1 MKILPRKP
9 SICASIIAHTV
20 EEFLDAARNA
30 RDADVIEI
38 RADGLKVEPP
48 SGQRYRAE
56 IKRLLRN
63 VKIQT
68 GLPVILTIR
77 KEKEGGVFKGSEA
90 ERAACIEDAM
100 KLADAIDIELRMKEE
115 KREEIMSEAKKNRIP
130 VILSYHD
137 LNKTP
142 EEDAMKA
149 MLEEESGAGAGMAKL
164 AVKANSIEDVFKLL
178 KVTREMSSRLSIPI
192 CTISMGELGKIS
204 RIAAPLFGSA
214 ISYGYV
220 TRETAPGQLSV
231 SQLKQ
236 AFEMLGV
243 R

>member
-63 VKIQT
+63 VKIQN

>member
-1 MKILPRKP
+1 MKILPKKP
-9 SICASIIAHTV
+9 TICASIIAHSV
-20 EEFLDAARNA
+20 EEFLDAARGA
-30 RDADVIEI
+30 KDADVIEI
-38 RADGLKVEPP
+38 RADGLKIQPP
-48 SGQRYRAE
+48 SGHKYRAE
-56 IKRLLRN
+56 IKRLLKN
-63 VKIQT
+63 VSIQT
-68 GLPVILTIR
+68 DLPVILTLR
-77 KEKEGGVFKGSEA
+77 NEKEGGVFTGSEA
-90 ERAACIEDAM
+90 ERAACVKETM
-100 KLADAIDIELRMKEE
+100 KLADAIDIELRMEE
-115 KREEIMSEAKKNRIP
+115 KKREEIMKEAKKNRIP

-149 MLEEESGAGAGMAKL
+149 ILEEESGAGAGIAKL
-164 AVKANSIEDVFKLL
+164 AVKANSMEDVLKLL
-178 KVTREMSSRLSIPI
+178 KVTREMSSKLSIPL

-220 TRETAPGQLSV
+220 ARETAPGQLPV
-231 SQLKQ
+231 SQLRQ

>member
-48 SGQRYRAE
+48 SGQKYRAE

-68 GLPVILTIR
+68 DLPVILTIR

-90 ERAACIEDAM
+90 ERVACIEDAM
-100 KLADAIDIELRMKEE
+100 KLADAIDIELRMEEE
-115 KREEIMSEAKKNRIP
+115 KREEIMGEAKKNRIP

-164 AVKANSIEDVFKLL
+164 AVKANSMEDVFKLL

-192 CTISMGELGKIS
+192 CTISIGELGKIS

-231 SQLKQ
+231 SQLRQ

>member
-1 MKILPRKP
+1 MRILPKKP

-30 RDADVIEI
+30 RDADVVEI

-48 SGQRYRAE
+48 SRQKYRAE
-56 IKRLLRN
+56 IKRLLKN
-63 VKIQT
+63 VNIQT
-68 GLPVILTIR
+68 DLPVILTLR
-77 KEKEGGVFKGSEA
+77 MEKEGGVFAGSEA
-90 ERAACIEDAM
+90 ERVACIKETM
-100 KLADAIDIELRMKEE
+100 KLADGIDIELRMEE
-115 KREEIMSEAKKNRIP
+115 KKREEIMSEAKKNKIP

-142 EEDAMKA
+142 GEDVMKA
-149 MLEEESGAGAGMAKL
+149 ILEEEGGAGASIAKL
-164 AVKANSIEDVFKLL
+164 AVKANSREDVLKLL
-178 KVTREMSSRLSIPI
+178 EVTREMSSGLSIPV

-204 RIAAPLFGSA
+204 RIAAPFFGSA
-214 ISYGYV
+214 ISYGYI

-231 SQLKQ
+231 SQLRQ

-243 R
+243 

>member
-9 SICASIIAHTV
+9 SICASVIAHTV

-48 SGQRYRAE
+48 SGQKYRAE

-90 ERAACIEDAM
+90 ERVACIEDAM
-100 KLADAIDIELRMKEE
+100 KLADAIDIELRMEEE

-137 LNKTP
+137 LDKTP

-149 MLEEESGAGAGMAKL
+149 ILEEEAGAGAGMAKL
-164 AVKANSIEDVFKLL
+164 AVKANSMVDVLRLL
-178 KVTREMSSRLSIPI
+178 EVTREMSSKLSIPI

>member
-30 RDADVIEI
+30 RDVDVIEI

-48 SGQRYRAE
+48 SGQKYRAE
-56 IKRLLRN
+56 IRRLLRN

-100 KLADAIDIELRMKEE
+100 KLADAIDIELRMEEE
-115 KREEIMSEAKKNRIP
+115 KREEIMDEAKKNRIP

-164 AVKANSIEDVFKLL
+164 AVKANSMEDVFKLL
-178 KVTREMSSRLSIPI
+178 KVTREMSSRLSIPT

-231 SQLKQ
+231 SQLRQ

>member
-38 RADGLKVEPP
+38 RADGLTAEPP

-63 VKIQT
+63 VKIQN

-164 AVKANSIEDVFKLL
+164 AIKANSIEDVFKLL

>member
-9 SICASIIAHTV
+9 SICASLIAHTV
-20 EEFLDAARNA
+20 EEFLHAARNA
-30 RDADVIEI
+30 RDADIVEI

-48 SGQRYRAE
+48 SGQKYRAE

-68 GLPVILTIR
+68 GKPVILTIR

-90 ERAACIEDAM
+90 ERAACIKDAM
-100 KLADAIDIELRMKEE
+100 KLADAIDIELRMEE
-115 KREEIMSEAKKNRIP
+115 KKREEIMSEAKKNRIP

-137 LNKTP
+137 LDKTP

-149 MLEEESGAGAGMAKL
+149 ALEEESGAGAGIAKL
-164 AVKANSIEDVFKLL
+164 AVKANSMEDVLKLL
-178 KVTREMSSRLSIPI
+178 EVTREMSSRLSIPI
-192 CTISMGELGKIS
+192 CTISMNELGKIS